1 MKFEWDDA
9 KARRNLREHGVSF
22 EEAASVFGDPL
33 ALEIRDQQH
42 SEIEERYIA
51 MGYSLLG
58 RLLVVVHSEEAETL
72 RTISARTATRHERE
86 AYEKGTF

>member
-1 MKFEWDDA
+1 MRFEWDDT

-33 ALEIRDQQH
+33 ALEIRDPRH
-42 SEIEERYIA
+42 SQLEERYIA

-72 RTISARTATRHERE
+72 RIISARIATRHERE
-86 AYEKGTF
+86 AYEKGTV

>member
-1 MKFEWDDA
+1 MRFEWDET

-22 EEAASVFGDPL
+22 EEAASVFGDPF

-42 SEIEERYIA
+42 SQLEERYIA

-72 RTISARTATRHERE
+72 RIISARRATRTERE
-86 AYEKGTF
+86 AYEKGTT

>member
-1 MKFEWDDA
+1 MRFEWDET

-33 ALEIRDQQH
+33 ALEIRDPQH
-42 SEIEERYIA
+42 SQLEERYIA

-72 RTISARTATRHERE
+72 RIISARRATRTERE
-86 AYEKGTF
+86 AYEKGTT

>member
-1 MKFEWDDA
+1 MRFEWDET

-42 SEIEERYIA
+42 TQLEERYIA
-51 MGYSLLG
+51 MGYSRLG

-72 RTISARTATRHERE
+72 RIISARRATRTERE
-86 AYEKGTF
+86 AYEKGTT